1 MCHWAVAAADLMDHI
16 GLLHAGPDAAKAA
29 ASAFAGVALGAE
41 PTRAGGAADVPLS
54 KDGRLCFTPLTMHPE
69 AYASTAA
76 AASGDLTQTVVPRR
90 RDRVARP
97 LETLTGVELD
107 RRRRRGRAPNVP
119 APRRPVLLLW
129 QRVGLQQREP
139 GTWNGRSSQSATEE
153 AKKIGRSGP
162 DAAVRP
168 PIRPPV
174 ALLPLPC
181 ASLPPS
187 S

>member
-1 MCHWAVAAADLMDHI
+1 MDHI

-97 LETLTGVELD
+97 LETLTGVERD

-129 QRVGLQQREP
+129 QRVGLQQREREP
-139 GTWNGRSSQSATEE
+139 GTRNGRSSQRATEE
-153 AKKIGRSGP
+153 AKKMGRSGP

-168 PIRPPV
+168 SIRPPV

-181 ASLPPS
+181 ALLPPS